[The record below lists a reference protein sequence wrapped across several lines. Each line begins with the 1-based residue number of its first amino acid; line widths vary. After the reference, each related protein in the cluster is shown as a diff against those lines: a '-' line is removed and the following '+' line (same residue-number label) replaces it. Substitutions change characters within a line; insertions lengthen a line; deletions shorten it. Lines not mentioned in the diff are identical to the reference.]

1 MSVMVENE
9 YTIQQV
15 AEIKRIS
22 AFTLRYYE
30 KIGLLAPV
38 NRHDNSHRRYR
49 DEDLGWID
57 FIKLLRETGMPV
69 QQMKE
74 FMDLARAG
82 DPTIPQ
88 RVAVLTEHRT
98 QLSAH
103 ISALQAHLD
112 HLDHKINFYQGLLEN
127 NQKEICE

>member
-1 MSVMVENE
+1 MSLIAENE

-15 AEIKRIS
+15 AEMKAIS

-30 KIGLLAPV
+30 KIGLLEPIG
-38 NRHDNSHRRYR
+38 RHENGHRRYQ
-49 DEDLGWID
+49 EADLGWID

-82 DPTIPQ
+82 DPTIPK
-88 RVAVLTEHRT
+88 RIGV
-98 QLSAH
+98 LSAH
-103 ISALQAHLD
+103 RARLSWHIAELQAHLA
-112 HLDHKINFYQGLLEN
+112 HLDQKIAFYQGLLDHHQTEV
-127 NQKEICE
+127 CE